1 MECTSVAFDSSAIVI
16 IILIPMPIKLVKTK
30 QPAES
35 FYNLKRQE
43 CKRRKNGETAHS
55 DQINIRVTISD
66 FFDDSGTVKWPQNDS
81 SLLISLLWLSMV
93 FMLISYRHKCRVPQQ
108 QTADRKHTQISNNEI
123 QHSTSAPFLRHFLM
137 LIAGNSKLH
146 IHKIH
151 TAKQV
156 STTTSAN
163 KTKTK

>member
-43 CKRRKNGETAHS
+43 CKQRKNGETAHS

-81 SLLISLLWLSMV
+81 SLLISLL
-93 FMLISYRHKCRVPQQ
+93 
-108 QTADRKHTQISNNEI
+108 
-123 QHSTSAPFLRHFLM
+123 
-137 LIAGNSKLH
+137 
-146 IHKIH
+146 
-151 TAKQV
+151 
-156 STTTSAN
+156 
-163 KTKTK
+163 